1 MVTGLFSG
9 KKKQTNLVTFLNNI
23 DFLKKIYTIQ
33 FKRTEKEKILYKTVH
48 IRCCNWGDG
57 NCVTSDFH
65 QRYLP
70 FIA

>member
-9 KKKQTNLVTFLNNI
+9 KRKTNLFTFLNNR
-23 DFLKKIYTIQ
+23 LKKNYTIQ

-48 IRCCNWGDG
+48 IRCHKWGDG